1 MNNPIR
7 GFLHMSIGTVTVTI
21 LLLWVLLANSLYAQA
36 GGSPVVVTKTA
47 PSTVLNF
54 YDGSNNLEYVCRTP
68 YPATRSKFTIADNT
82 LTSIVVSSNT
92 GTVTIPSHGLAIGN
106 AITVTGTTGDTDLN
120 DTWIVQTVTNAN
132 VFTIT
137 TANVS
142 NATYN
147 NAGMIV
153 TTNAPRSSAP
163 IWQISKYSY
172 TSTYRTREQNS
183 RPNQICDN
191 RATST
196 GATKIAYE

>member
-1 MNNPIR
+1 MNNLIR
-7 GFLHMSIGTVTVTI
+7 GFIRTFTI
-21 LLLWVLLANSLYAQA
+21 LLLALTTVLVNGLLAQS
-36 GGSPVVVTKTA
+36 GGSTVVITRTA

-68 YPATRSKFTIADNT
+68 YPATKSTFSIAAST

-92 GTVTIPSHGLAIGN
+92 GTVTIPSHGLVVGN

-120 DTWIVQTVTNAN
+120 STWIVQTVTNAN

-142 NATYN
+142 DATYN
-147 NAGMIV
+147 NAAMVV

-163 IWQISKYSY
+163 IWQITKYSY
-172 TSTYRTREQNS
+172 TSTYRTMEQNS

-191 RATST
+191 RAVST

>member
-1 MNNPIR
+1 MNNQIR
-7 GFLHMSIGTVTVTI
+7 GFIRMFTI
-21 LLLWVLLANSLYAQA
+21 LLLALTIVLVNGLLAQS
-36 GGSPVVVTKTA
+36 GGSTVVITRTA
-47 PSTVLNF
+47 PSTVFNF

-68 YPATRSKFTIADNT
+68 YPATKSTFSIAAST

-92 GTVTIPSHGLAIGN
+92 GTVTIPSHGLAVGN

-142 NATYN
+142 DATYN
-147 NAGMIV
+147 NAAMIV
-153 TTNAPRSSAP
+153 TTTAPRSSVP
-163 IWQISKYSY
+163 IWQITKYSY

>member
-7 GFLHMSIGTVTVTI
+7 GFIHMFTGTLMI
-21 LLLWVLLANSLYAQA
+21 LLLWVLLANSLQAQS
-36 GGSPVVVTKTA
+36 GGNTVVITKTA

-68 YPATRSKFTIADNT
+68 YPATKSTFSIAAST

-92 GTVTIPSHGLAIGN
+92 GTVTIPSHGLAVGN

-142 NATYN
+142 DATYN
-147 NAGMIV
+147 NAAMVV
-153 TTNAPRSSAP
+153 TTTAPRSSAP
-163 IWQISKYSY
+163 VWQISKYSY
-172 TSTYRTREQNS
+172 TSTYRIREQNS

>member
-1 MNNPIR
+1 MTTTISKAILILLVLSISALAQSQSSPSVVIR
-7 GFLHMSIGTVTVTI
+7 PPVTTI
-21 LLLWVLLANSLYAQA
+21 LQY
-36 GGSPVVVTKTA
+36 
-47 PSTVLNF
+47 

-68 YPATRSKFTIADNT
+68 YPATKSIFSIAAST

-92 GTVTIPSHGLAIGN
+92 GTVTIPSHGLAVGN

-132 VFTIT
+132 VFTVT

-142 NATYN
+142 DATYN
-147 NAGMIV
+147 NAAMIV
-153 TTNAPRSSAP
+153 TTTAPRSSVP
-163 IWQISKYSY
+163 IWQITKYSY

>member
-1 MNNPIR
+1 MTTTISKAILILLVLSISALAQSQSSPSVVIR
-7 GFLHMSIGTVTVTI
+7 PPVTTI
-21 LLLWVLLANSLYAQA
+21 LQY
-36 GGSPVVVTKTA
+36 
-47 PSTVLNF
+47 

-68 YPATRSKFTIADNT
+68 YPATKSTFSVAAST

-92 GTVTIPSHGLAIGN
+92 GTVTIPSHGLAVGN

-132 VFTIT
+132 VFTVT

-142 NATYN
+142 DATYN
-147 NAGMIV
+147 NAAMIV
-153 TTNAPRSSAP
+153 TTTAPRSSVP
-163 IWQISKYSY
+163 IWQITKYSY